1 MFWIQ
6 CWLGACNFIAFSI
19 LFVSAYL
26 LICVLMDEN
35 R

>member
-6 CWLGACNFIAFSI
+6 CWLGACNFIAFALLI
-19 LFVSAYL
+19 VTLYL
-26 LICVLMDEN
+26 LIGVLMDEN

>member
-6 CWLGACNFIAFSI
+6 CWLGACNFIAFS
-19 LFVSAYL
+19 L
-26 LICVLMDEN
+26 LIVTLYLMIGLLMDDN

>member
-6 CWLGACNFIAFSI
+6 CWLGACNFIAFSLLI
-19 LFVSAYL
+19 VTLYL
-26 LICVLMDEN
+26 LIGLLMDEN